1 MLSMRWNRFPVCS
14 ACDEISSPY
23 AQCAIKF
30 VPRMLSMDC
39 TCKNVHIL
47 PLAEHARKFVPRMLS
62 MRWNRFRVCSAC
74 DKIVS
79 AYAQHMHAIIFEKYS
94 KITNFKMQIL
104 TINNRNFQ
112 KPSRNPSNRTK
123 VKILKKKNFW
133 IAHQKNLVPRMLSHR
148 GNVRTSK
155 FWRKSKEKK
164 CSTTGKP
171 TRLFRTK
178 RASLDSV

>member
-1 MLSMRWNRFPVCS
+1 MRWNRFPVCS

-79 AYAQHMHAIIFEKYS
+79 AYAQHTHAIIFENDS
-94 KITNFKMQIL
+94 KIPIKMQISP
-104 TINNRNFQ
+104 IKNPNFE
-112 KPSRNPSNRTK
+112 KPSRNLSNRTK
-123 VKILKKKNFW
+123 VKILKKKNFRYLSKKIW
-133 IAHQKNLVPRMLSHR
+133 FRVCSVTAEMFEHRNSGENRRKRSKIFFENLR
-148 GNVRTSK
+148 
-155 FWRKSKEKK
+155 
-164 CSTTGKP
+164 
-171 TRLFRTK
+171 
-178 RASLDSV
+178 RAYKDLI

>member
-30 VPRMLSMDC
+30 FPRMLSMDC

-47 PLAEHARKFVPRMLS
+47 PLSEHAGKFVPRMLS
-62 MRWNRFRVCSAC
+62 MRWNRFRVCSTC

-79 AYAQHMHAIIFEKYS
+79 EYAQHTHAIIS
-94 KITNFKMQIL
+94 KMTQKSLIKMQIL
-104 TINNRNFQ
+104 PIKNQNFE
-112 KPSRNPSNRTK
+112 KPSRNLSNRTK
-123 VKILKKKNFW
+123 VKILEEKNVWISLKKN
-133 IAHQKNLVPRMLSHR
+133 LLPRMLSHR

-164 CSTTGKP
+164 
-171 TRLFRTK
+171 LNFFRKFTK
-178 RASLDSV
+178 GI

>member
-23 AQCAIKF
+23 AKCAIKF

-39 TCKNVHIL
+39 TCKNAHIL
-47 PLAEHARKFVPRMLS
+47 PLADHARKFVPRMLS
-62 MRWNRFRVCSAC
+62 MRWNRFRACSAC

-79 AYAQHMHAIIFEKYS
+79 ANAQHTHAIIFENDS
-94 KITNFKMQIL
+94 KISIKMQISPIKNPIL
-104 TINNRNFQ
+104 KNRLGTYLIGPKWRFWR
-112 KPSRNPSNRTK
+112 K
-123 VKILKKKNFW
+123 KILD
-133 IAHQKNLVPRMLSHR
+133 ISQKNLVLRMLSHR

-164 CSTTGKP
+164 
-171 TRLFRTK
+171 RNFFRKFTK
-178 RASLDSV
+178 GM

>member
-1 MLSMRWNRFPVCS
+1 MLSMRWNRFTVCS

-62 MRWNRFRVCSAC
+62 MRWNWFRVCSAC

-79 AYAQHMHAIIFEKYS
+79 AYAQKSLI
-94 KITNFKMQIL
+94 KMQISP
-104 TINNRNFQ
+104 IKNQNFE
-112 KPSRNPSNRTK
+112 KTSKNLSDRTE
-123 VKILKKKNFW
+123 VKI
-133 IAHQKNLVPRMLSHR
+133 LVPRMLSHR

-164 CSTTGKP
+164 QKI
-171 TRLFRTK
+171 FRKFTK
-178 RASLDSV
+178 GS